1 MGTDMQDEVKKRPF
15 SLKIAR
21 KIKYFK

>member
-1 MGTDMQDEVKKRPF
+1 MGTDMQEEIKKRPF

>member
-21 KIKYFK
+21 KIKYSK

>member
-1 MGTDMQDEVKKRPF
+1 MGTDMQEEIKKRPF

-21 KIKYFK
+21 KIKYSK